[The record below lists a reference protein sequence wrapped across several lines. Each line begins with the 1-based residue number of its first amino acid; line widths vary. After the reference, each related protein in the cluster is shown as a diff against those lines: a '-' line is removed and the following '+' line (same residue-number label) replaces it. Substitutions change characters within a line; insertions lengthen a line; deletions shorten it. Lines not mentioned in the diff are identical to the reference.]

1 MSAIVEY
8 RPASIKIRDT
18 SSNIKCP
25 SFNSNTVVI
34 IPVLILLV
42 LVGRSISVDWSQ
54 PTSYAVGFPD
64 MFSDNKMH
72 TFG

>member
-1 MSAIVEY
+1 LDI
-8 RPASIKIRDT
+8 ASIKIRDT

-25 SFNSNTVVI
+25 SFNSNTVI
-34 IPVLILLV
+34 IPVLLLA

-54 PTSYAVGFPD
+54 SISYAVGFPD
-64 MFSDNKMH
+64 MLSDNKMH